1 MPKTSRLELRT
12 TTEDD
17 EQIREAARLMNQS
30 VTSFVVTAATE
41 KAARVIDD
49 WRTTKLTDEYFD
61 RLLASLDAPPTTND
75 AFIRAI
81 QRSKG

>member
-1 MPKTSRLELRT
+1 VPKTSRLELRT

-81 QRSKG
+81 QLSKG